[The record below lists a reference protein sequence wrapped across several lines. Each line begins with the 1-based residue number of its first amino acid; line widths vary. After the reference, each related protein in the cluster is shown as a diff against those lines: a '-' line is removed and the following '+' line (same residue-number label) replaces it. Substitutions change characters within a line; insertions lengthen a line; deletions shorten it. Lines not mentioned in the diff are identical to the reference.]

1 MIIRQGM
8 VIVLAGTL
16 IGLIAAS
23 ALTQAM
29 KNLLYGIEPTD
40 APTLVS
46 VTLLLVAGGLFATL
60 IPAMR
65 AARLDPS
72 ITLRS
77 E

>member
-1 MIIRQGM
+1 MIIRQGTG
-8 VIVLAGTL
+8 VVLAGAL
-16 IGLIAAS
+16 AGLIAAS

-29 KNLLYGIEPTD
+29 KSLLYGVEPAD
-40 APTLVS
+40 APALVG
-46 VTLLLVAGGLFATL
+46 VTLLLVAGGFFAIL
-60 IPAMR
+60 MPAVR